1 MNNNKVAC
9 QIEEDKSDSKTRKIV
24 KEMLL
29 ELLNSNA
36 IRTNRDIRGTFID
49 NSFPTR
55 RSLWEN
61 IRRAL
66 RDSIADSTAHGFPK
80 IFKTQRILNQL
91 MWIAFFTF
99 YAGVCAWYVHFST
112 QLLLLFIV

>member
-9 QIEEDKSDSKTRKIV
+9 QIEEDTSDSKTRKIV
-24 KEMLL
+24 KEIL

-36 IRTNRDIRGTFID
+36 IRTNCDIHGTFID
-49 NSFPTR
+49 NKDTRESF
-55 RSLWEN
+55 WKN
-61 IRRAL
+61 IRVAL

-112 QLLLLFIV
+112 QLLLLLIG

>member
-9 QIEEDKSDSKTRKIV
+9 QIEEDSSDSKTRKIV
-24 KEMLL
+24 KETLL
-29 ELLNSNA
+29 ELLNSNGK
-36 IRTNRDIRGTFID
+36 RTNCDIHGTFIGNKD
-49 NSFPTR
+49 TR
-55 RSLWEN
+55 KSLWTN
-61 IRRAL
+61 IRVAL

-112 QLLLLFIV
+112 QFLLLLIG